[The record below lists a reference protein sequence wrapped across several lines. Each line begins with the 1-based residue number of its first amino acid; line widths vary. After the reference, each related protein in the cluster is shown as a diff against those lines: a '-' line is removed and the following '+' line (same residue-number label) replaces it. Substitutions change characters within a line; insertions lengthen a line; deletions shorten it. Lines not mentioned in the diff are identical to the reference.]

1 MLARIVI
8 VTCCLA
14 PGVVHAEALDCM
26 IKPKN
31 MIDLVAVEEGRIE
44 QVAVSRGDRIKKGD
58 LVVQLDDTVQRLQVQ
73 MAEVRKNSD
82 VEVQAGATR
91 LAKRE
96 RELDRATQLRERE
109 AGTAIA
115 VEEAEIELALSKL
128 AAEEAG
134 IAQELAA
141 IQHLQAQELLAR
153 RRITSPVD
161 GVIAS
166 VHAAPGEFA
175 HDQLKIMTIAEIDPL
190 HVEVFAPPEYYRQ
203 ITIGDVYEVSQ
214 IAPLEGR
221 YAAEVTVVD
230 PVFDAAS
237 GTFGVQLEIANEK
250 GEIPAG
256 TRCRIDFDQPLTPA
270 H

>member
-1 MLARIVI
+1 MLARIV
-8 VTCCLA
+8 VVACCLS
-14 PGVVHAEALDCM
+14 PGVLHAEILDCM

-31 MIDLVAVEEGRIE
+31 MIDLVAAEEGRIE
-44 QVAVSRGDRIKKGD
+44 QVAVSRGDRIRRGD

-82 VEVQAGATR
+82 VEVRAGAAR
-91 LAKRE
+91 LVKRE
-96 RELDRATQLRERE
+96 KELDRATQLQERN

-115 VEEAEIELALSKL
+115 VEEAEIELALSRL
-128 AAEEAG
+128 AAQEAG
-134 IAQELAA
+134 ITQELAA
-141 IQHLQAQELLAR
+141 IQHQQAQELLAR

-161 GVIAS
+161 GVITS
-166 VHAAPGEFA
+166 VDAAPGEFA
-175 HDQLKIMTIAEIDPL
+175 HDQLKMMTIAEIDPL
-190 HVEVFAPPEYYRQ
+190 HVEVFVPPEYHNR
-203 ITIGDVYEVSQ
+203 ITVGDIYEVSQ

-221 YAAEVTVVD
+221 YGAEVTVVD

-250 GEIPAG
+250 GEILAG
-256 TRCRIDFDQPLTPA
+256 TRCRIDFDQPVTPA